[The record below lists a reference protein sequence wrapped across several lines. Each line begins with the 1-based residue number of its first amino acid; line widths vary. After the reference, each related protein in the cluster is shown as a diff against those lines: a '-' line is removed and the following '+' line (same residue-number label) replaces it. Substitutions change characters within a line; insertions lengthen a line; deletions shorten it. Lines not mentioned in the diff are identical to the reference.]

1 MQKPPLGG
9 HTALGRG
16 LREATKRGRPRR
28 DVPPG
33 FSVHR
38 PYSRPD
44 DRGSQAVR
52 RLWGNPGRRAAS
64 RVDDG
69 PPVQNSCGVW
79 SRQCTRPVAR
89 YPGLHCAGLECPQRV
104 GCCPRISR
112 PGGTDGTRTGSRS
125 SRLWTSLKVKG
136 FGRRPQHDSARRSG
150 GRRSKASLGGNRGQD
165 MALFGRARPM
175 GI

>member
-1 MQKPPLGG
+1 MQMPPLGG

-44 DRGSQAVR
+44 DRESQAVR

-79 SRQCTRPVAR
+79 SRQCTGPVAR

-112 PGGTDGTRTGSRS
+112 PGGTDGTRPGSRS
-125 SRLWTSLKVKG
+125 SRLWTSLKG
-136 FGRRPQHDSARRSG
+136 GERASESGSRRSRVDGSRHRVTDG
-150 GRRSKASLGGNRGQD
+150 GSVSGDRKLK
-165 MALFGRARPM
+165 
-175 GI
+175 